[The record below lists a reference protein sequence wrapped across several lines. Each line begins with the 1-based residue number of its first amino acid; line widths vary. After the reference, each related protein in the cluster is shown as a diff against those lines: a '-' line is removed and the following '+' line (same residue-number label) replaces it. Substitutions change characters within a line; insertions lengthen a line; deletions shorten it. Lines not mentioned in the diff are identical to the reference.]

1 MVSHYALDP
10 IEAMPSSGIAIRTIT
25 TSDLWQALKAGYAD
39 FNARPTI
46 GTFLF
51 LVYPLFAL
59 LLTLF
64 LVGNDLLYLA
74 FPMVAGLTLLGPA
87 VSVALFE
94 MSRRREQGL
103 DTTWR
108 EAFGFVHSARFAP
121 ILGLTV
127 VMTLLYV
134 AWLMLAEALYFGT
147 IGANPPVTVAE
158 FVERL
163 VTTRPG
169 LALILYGN
177 LVGLLFAFTALAT
190 SVVAFP
196 LLLDKPVSVLTAVG
210 ASLRAVSANL
220 AVMLVWG
227 LVVVAFLLVGA
238 AMFLIGL
245 AVVLPVLGHATWH
258 LYRRLVVD

>member
-1 MVSHYALDP
+1 
-10 IEAMPSSGIAIRTIT
+10 MPSGGIAVRKIT
-25 TSDLWQALKAGYAD
+25 TNDLWQSLKAGYED

-108 EAFGFVHSARFAP
+108 EAFGYVHSSRFAP
-121 ILGLTV
+121 ILGLTLL
-127 VMTLLYV
+127 MALLYV
-134 AWLMLAEALYFGT
+134 AWLLLAESLYFGT
-147 IGANPPVTVAE
+147 IGADPPASVGE
-158 FVERL
+158 FMERL

-169 LALILYGN
+169 FALVFYGN

-196 LLLDKPVSVLTAVG
+196 LLLEKPVSMLTAVG
-210 ASLRAVSANL
+210 VSVRAVSANL
-220 AVMLVWG
+220 AVMLLWG
-227 LVVVAFLLVGA
+227 LVVAALLLAGA
-238 AMFLIGL
+238 ALFLIGL
-245 AVVLPVLGHATWH
+245 AAVLPILGHATWH
-258 LYRRLVVD
+258 LYRRLVIN

>member
-1 MVSHYALDP
+1 MASHYALDP
-10 IEAMPSSGIAIRTIT
+10 IEALPPGGIAVRTIT
-25 TSDLWQALKAGYAD
+25 ASDLWLSLKAGYAD

-59 LLTLF
+59 ILTLF

-74 FPMVAGLTLLGPA
+74 FPMLAGLTLIGPA

-108 EAFGFVHSARFAP
+108 EAFGFVHSAHFAP
-121 ILGLTV
+121 ILGLALL
-127 VMTLLYV
+127 MALLYV
-134 AWLMLAEALYFGT
+134 AWLVLAESLYFGT
-147 IGANPPVTVAE
+147 IGAHPPATVGE

-169 LALILYGN
+169 FALVLYGN
-177 LVGLLFAFTALAT
+177 LVGLLFAFVALAA

-196 LLLDKPVSVLTAVG
+196 LLLDKPVSVVTAVG

-220 AVMLVWG
+220 TVMLLWG
-227 LVVVAFLLVGA
+227 LIVVALLLAGA

-245 AVVLPVLGHATWH
+245 AAVLPILGHATWH
-258 LYRRLVVD
+258 LYRRLIVD